1 MCQTKAPGFKH
12 QDQSCPFP
20 LINSLIPV
28 VFNIDWSLFLRWVH
42 LALQEGIP
50 RDAFFWT
57 SRLVSVT
64 SVSIAF
70 YLSSVII
77 PSGPCPLKLALGV
90 TNDTL
95 VNSLTLPTISRLLTY
110 CTKRETGST
119 QNKVQ
124 SSCLLKSTSQL
135 FHKNVILLKKIIYF
149 TWLSQVLVAAHRIFS
164 CGMQTLGCSM

>member
-1 MCQTKAPGFKH
+1 MMAKKKSTTNIRLSQMCQTKAPGFKH
-12 QDQSCPFP
+12 WDQSCPFP

-28 VFNIDWSLFLRWVH
+28 VFNIDWSLCLRWFH

-70 YLSSVII
+70 HLSSVII

-95 VNSLTLPTISRLLTY
+95 VNSLTLPTMRPSYPSYPWAGYLLNALKGRWGPPK
-110 CTKRETGST
+110 TKFRA
-119 QNKVQ
+119 
-124 SSCLLKSTSQL
+124 LA
-135 FHKNVILLKKIIYF
+135 F
-149 TWLSQVLVAAHRIFS
+149 
-164 CGMQTLGCSM
+164 